1 MVLSGVTVRSDQ
13 VELLASLLQGDEL
26 ATKLSRAV
34 ENRNDLVA
42 ISSADRQLIVNV
54 LDPPPFGLVELRDVL
69 LKQLRQAKEREARDE
84 RAREAQRTRDAWQRR
99 KP

>member
-13 VELLASLLQGDEL
+13 VELLASLLEGDEL
-26 ATKLSRAV
+26 AAKLSRAV

-42 ISSADRQLIVNV
+42 ISSADRQLIVKV

-69 LKQLRQAKEREARDE
+69 LKQLKQAKDREARDE
-84 RAREAQRTRDAWQRR
+84 RARDAQRTRDASQRR

>member
-1 MVLSGVTVRSDQ
+1 VVLSGVTVRSDQ
-13 VELLASLLQGDEL
+13 VELLASLLAGDEL
-26 ATKLSRAV
+26 AAKLTRAV

-42 ISSADRQLIVNV
+42 ISSADRQLIVTV

-84 RAREAQRTRDAWQRR
+84 RARGAQRTRDAWQQR

>member
-1 MVLSGVTVRSDQ
+1 M
-13 VELLASLLQGDEL
+13 ELLASLLEGDEL
-26 ATKLSRAV
+26 AAKLSRAV

-42 ISSADRQLIVNV
+42 ISSADRQLIVKV

-69 LKQLRQAKEREARDE
+69 LKQLKQAKDREARDE
-84 RAREAQRTRDAWQRR
+84 RARDAQRTRDAWQRR

>member
-1 MVLSGVTVRSDQ
+1 M
-13 VELLASLLQGDEL
+13 ELLASLLEGDEL
-26 ATKLSRAV
+26 AAKLNRAV

-42 ISSADRQLIVNV
+42 ISSADRQLIVKV

-69 LKQLRQAKEREARDE
+69 LKQLRQAKDREARDE
-84 RAREAQRTRDAWQRR
+84 RARDAQRTRDASQRR